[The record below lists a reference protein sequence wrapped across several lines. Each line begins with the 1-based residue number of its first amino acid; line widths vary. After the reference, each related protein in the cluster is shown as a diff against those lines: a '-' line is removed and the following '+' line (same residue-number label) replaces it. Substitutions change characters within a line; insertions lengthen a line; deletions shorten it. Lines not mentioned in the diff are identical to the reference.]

1 MISLSLLY
9 DYSFNQKDIYMELSF
24 QFLRSKCI
32 RKTKQQKEQKT
43 NV

>member
-32 RKTKQQKEQKT
+32 RKTKHKEQKT